1 MAVLHRTKDPA
12 VTEERADVGDHTA
25 ADGAPAT
32 ERTAADGAPAT
43 ERTAADGAPAT
54 ERTTTHDTATTRQRR
69 GWLRRRR
76 DPNAPGVGLMAASA
90 GAGAIATVAR
100 AIRLVA
106 GIVVLIIALG
116 IVFVALKASPSN
128 TIVSHVHDWGRWLTT
143 PFHNMFHVRGARG
156 TLALNWG
163 IAILVYLAVAWL
175 ITRMLLA
182 PWRAVRRRR
191 AATA

>member
-1 MAVLHRTKDPA
+1 MAVLHRTKEPA
-12 VTEERADVGDHTA
+12 STEDRTVEQDRAVA
-25 ADGAPAT
+25 EEAPAT
-32 ERTAADGAPAT
+32 EPVAADAPAT
-43 ERTAADGAPAT
+43 TDTAATTQTAP
-54 ERTTTHDTATTRQRR
+54 TRRR
-69 GWLRRRR
+69 RFRRRR

-100 AIRLVA
+100 VIRLVA
-106 GIVVLIIALG
+106 GIVALIIALG
-116 IVFVALKASPSN
+116 IVFVALQASPSN
-128 TIVSHVHDWGRWLTT
+128 TIVSHVHDWGNWLTT

-182 PWRAVRRRR
+182 PSRAVRRRR
-191 AATA
+191 TAATA

>member
-1 MAVLHRTKDPA
+1 MAVLHRTKKPA
-12 VTEERADVGDHTA
+12 VTEDPVGVEDHTA
-25 ADGAPAT
+25 V
-32 ERTAADGAPAT
+32 
-43 ERTAADGAPAT
+43 DGAPAT
-54 ERTTTHDTATTRQRR
+54 ERTTEEDTTTRTRR
-69 GWLRRRR
+69 GRFRRRR

-100 AIRLVA
+100 VIRAAA
-106 GIVVLIIALG
+106 GIVALIIALG
-116 IVFVALKASPSN
+116 IIFVALKASPSN
-128 TIVSHVHDWGRWLTT
+128 TIVSHIHDWGNWLTT

-182 PWRAVRRRR
+182 PSRAVRRRR
-191 AATA
+191 AAVA

>member
-1 MAVLHRTKDPA
+1 MAVLHRTKEPA
-12 VTEERADVGDHTA
+12 VTEDRTVAQDPAVADD
-25 ADGAPAT
+25 APAT
-32 ERTAADGAPAT
+32 ERMSTADTTAADRTAVDAPAT
-43 ERTAADGAPAT
+43 RTIG
-54 ERTTTHDTATTRQRR
+54 R
-69 GWLRRRR
+69 GRFRRRR

-100 AIRLVA
+100 LIRVVA
-106 GIVVLIIALG
+106 GIVALIIALG

-128 TIVSHVHDWGRWLTT
+128 TIVSHVHDWGQCLTT

-182 PWRAVRRRR
+182 PSRAIRRRR
-191 AATA
+191 TAVAA